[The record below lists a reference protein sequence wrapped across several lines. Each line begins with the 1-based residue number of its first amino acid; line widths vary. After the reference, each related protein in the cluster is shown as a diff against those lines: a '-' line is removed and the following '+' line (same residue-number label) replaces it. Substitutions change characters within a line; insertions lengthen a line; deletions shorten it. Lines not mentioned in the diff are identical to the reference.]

1 MSKSMLLKPRVS
13 EKAYELSQS
22 QVYVF
27 EVPTDA
33 NKLTVKQA
41 VAAQFGVTVLSVNVA
56 NSKGKLKR
64 TVRRGGRTTMGRRSD
79 TRKAYVTIKAGETI
93 PIFAGV
99 EDDDKKSKSTEDKK
113 PARTTRIKKGDK

>member
-33 NKLTVKQA
+33 NKLSVKQA

-64 TVRRGGRTTMGRRSD
+64 TVRRGGRTTMGRRAD

-99 EDDDKKSKSTEDKK
+99 EDDDNKSKTAEAQK
-113 PARTTRIKKGDK
+113 PARTTRVKKGDK